1 MAMLLGYSM
10 VGYRDHENGIR
21 KLLPSK
27 GRILSEAFG
36 IDGDEIGKVMQAIR
50 EWCKEVIIDE
60 DIVGYNPYIK

>member
-1 MAMLLGYSM
+1 MAILLGYSM

-36 IDGDEIGKVMQAIR
+36 IDGDEIVEQQNRYVDEVLAGLR
-50 EWCKEVIIDE
+50 ERFKNGVR
-60 DIVGYNPYIK
+60 G